1 VLRKDAKVELIRR
14 APLFER
20 CTKRELREVAGIA
33 AELALPAGRDLT
45 TEGAAGR
52 EFVVLVEGSADVR
65 RHGRRIA
72 SLGSGDFLGEIS
84 LVTGK
89 PRIATVTTTA
99 PSRLLVITADDF
111 RRLMRDVPSIQT
123 KILEAVASRLPSD
136 A

>member
-1 VLRKDAKVELIRR
+1 VLRRDAKVELIRR

-20 CTKRELREVAGIA
+20 CSKRELREVAGIA
-33 AELALPAGRDLT
+33 AELSLPAGRELT

-65 RHGRRIA
+65 RHGRPIA

-89 PRIATVTTTA
+89 PRVATVTTTA

-111 RRLMRDVPSIQT
+111 SRLMRDVPSIQT
-123 KILEAVASRLPSD
+123 KILEAVASRLSVD